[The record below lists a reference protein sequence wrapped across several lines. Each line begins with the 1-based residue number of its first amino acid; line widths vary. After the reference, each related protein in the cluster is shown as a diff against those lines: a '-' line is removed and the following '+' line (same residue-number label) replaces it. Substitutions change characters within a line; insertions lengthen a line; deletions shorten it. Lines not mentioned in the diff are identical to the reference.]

1 MSSPDPACLQSSAN
15 LAVALERLYA
25 RHTFGIKLGLDPVRR
40 LCELIGN
47 PQDHVAVVH
56 VAGTNG
62 KGSVSAMIEAVLR
75 AAGLAT
81 GLYTSPHMVRFNE
94 RIRIGDQDVSDSQ
107 LVAALEVCE
116 QAAAQV
122 QREQGHEATFFEIT
136 TAMAFHC
143 FRQAGVQ
150 VAVVETGMGGRL
162 DATNIVRP
170 LASVITRIAMDH
182 EAYLGNTLA
191 AVAGEKAGI
200 IKAGRPV
207 VAGLQEA
214 AAEEVLR
221 QTAIARGAPYI
232 AAAEAV
238 AVRPLEC
245 SLRGQK
251 AHAETTGGW
260 SGTLHLPLTGRHQLE
275 NLAIALAA
283 LEQVFAKLEIDI
295 PFRIIRE
302 GIASVRWRGRF
313 EVLRENPTVI
323 ADAAHNPSG
332 AATLAAAL
340 RAQGLT
346 RTALVTGMCADKDT
360 AGVARILAGVARR
373 VWTVPIPNARSLPAA
388 ELAAQFRHAGADA
401 QAAVNVESALREAEA
416 WAKAEGSAVVIAG
429 SIFLLGEVLP
439 LYANQE

>member
-1 MSSPDPACLQSSAN
+1 MPSPDPARLQPSAN
-15 LAVALERLYA
+15 LTGALGRLYA

-47 PQDHVAVVH
+47 PQDQLAVVH

-75 AAGLAT
+75 AAGLRT

-94 RIRIGDQDVSDSQ
+94 RIRIGGQEVGDPP
-107 LVAALEVCE
+107 LVAALELCE
-116 QAAAQV
+116 QAAGQV

-162 DATNIVRP
+162 DATNIVQP
-170 LASVITRIAMDH
+170 LVSVITRIAMDH
-182 EAYLGNTLA
+182 EAYLGNTLE

-200 IKAGRPV
+200 IKAGRPI
-207 VAGLQEA
+207 VAGPQEP

-221 QTAIARGAPYI
+221 QAAAARGAPYL
-232 AAAEAV
+232 AASEAV

-251 AHAETTGGW
+251 VHAETTGGW
-260 SGTLHLPLTGRHQLE
+260 SGMLRLPLSGAHQLE
-275 NLAIALAA
+275 NLAIALTA
-283 LEQVFAKLEIDI
+283 LEQVFSALGTEV
-295 PFRIIRE
+295 PFRIVRE
-302 GIASVRWRGRF
+302 GLAAVQWRGRF
-313 EVLRENPTVI
+313 EVLREAPTVI

-340 RAQGLT
+340 RTHGLT

-373 VWTVPIPNARSLPAA
+373 VWTVPIPNARSLPA
-388 ELAAQFRHAGADA
+388 EDLAALFRRAGVDA
-401 QAAVNVESALREAEA
+401 QATDHVEPALREAEA

-439 LYANQE
+439 LYANPQ